1 MRLQIHIDKTLRSEI
16 EIIKIRI
23 DVFATE
29 DMISGTNQTV
39 ACSLFEPS
47 LKRTKMDNKISC
59 INNFVV

>member
-39 ACSLFEPS
+39 ACSLFESS